1 MRNVSTIP
9 RARPGFLP
17 VPEADR
23 PHSVARRSAFSYG
36 VSTGAS
42 QRGGGEAVSACKHI
56 ALDFY
61 GCNRRIADGEAVRAA
76 LVAAALAA
84 RSEIVDSWA
93 RAQALTGVVAIVVM
107 PEAHITLHSYPEDG
121 YAAVDILHA
130 DWAFDTDACQGYLEE
145 FFSPAAVVRREL
157 YRGGDSQTTP
167 YRQ

>member
-1 MRNVSTIP
+1 M
-9 RARPGFLP
+9 
-17 VPEADR
+17 
-23 PHSVARRSAFSYG
+23 
-36 VSTGAS
+36 
-42 QRGGGEAVSACKHI
+42 SACKHI

-93 RAQALTGVVAIVVM
+93 RVQAPTGVVAIVIM

-130 DWAFDTDACQGYLEE
+130 DWTFDTDACQGYLEE

-157 YRGGDSQTTP
+157 YRGGDSQPTA

>member
-1 MRNVSTIP
+1 M
-9 RARPGFLP
+9 
-17 VPEADR
+17 
-23 PHSVARRSAFSYG
+23 
-36 VSTGAS
+36 
-42 QRGGGEAVSACKHI
+42 SACKHI

-93 RAQALTGVVAIVVM
+93 RARAQAPTGVVAVVIM
-107 PEAHITLHSYPEDG
+107 PEAHITLHSCPEYS

-130 DWAFDTDACQGYLEE
+130 DWGFDTDACQGYLEE
-145 FFSPAAVVRREL
+145 FFSPTAVVRREL
-157 YRGGDSQTTP
+157 YRGGDSQPTA

>member
-1 MRNVSTIP
+1 
-9 RARPGFLP
+9 
-17 VPEADR
+17 
-23 PHSVARRSAFSYG
+23 
-36 VSTGAS
+36 
-42 QRGGGEAVSACKHI
+42 VSACKHI

-93 RAQALTGVVAIVVM
+93 RVQAPTGVVAIVIM

-130 DWAFDTDACQGYLEE
+130 DWTFDTDACQGYLEE

-157 YRGGDSQTTP
+157 YRGGDSQPTA